1 LGPGWEEGVRL
12 VQSAMFAAAA
22 PLAAA
27 GAIADLLI
35 GVGVAIRRTAKVALI
50 TGVALSVGYL
60 GLATVLLTG
69 LWSDPLGSLV
79 KVLPVIVLHL
89 VALAILDER

>member
-1 LGPGWEEGVRL
+1 MGPGWEEGVDLIERARL
-12 VQSAMFAAAA
+12 AAAA

-35 GVGVAIRRTAKVALI
+35 GVGVAIRRTAKIALLA
-50 TGVALSVGYL
+50 GVALSVGYL

-69 LWSDPLGSLV
+69 LWTDPLGSFV
-79 KVLPVIVLHL
+79 KVLPIIVLHL